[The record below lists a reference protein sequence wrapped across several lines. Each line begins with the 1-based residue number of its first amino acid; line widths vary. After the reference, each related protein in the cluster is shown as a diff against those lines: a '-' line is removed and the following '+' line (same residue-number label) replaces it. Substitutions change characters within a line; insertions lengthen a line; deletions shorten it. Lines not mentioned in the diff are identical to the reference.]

1 MTAPRHSSRAGSAAP
16 STPSRAGRS
25 KPSGGT
31 SPWSASTGRR
41 CSTATCCA
49 SCTTTSR
56 ATNGSWN
63 GSTTEHLDERCR
75 SRASP
80 AGGRPPEARLMR
92 APYVELHCHSNFSF
106 LDGGSHPAELAARAA
121 ELEMPALA
129 ITDRGGVYGA
139 VKFLQACRK
148 LGVKPLIGTALE
160 VDGQET
166 VVIAR
171 NLRGY
176 SNLCRLLSLAH
187 ADQPKGEARATLTRV
202 AEHKGDLFY
211 LSATDDERRLRE
223 LQEALG
229 NESVFSELH
238 HHLRPEDPWV
248 LEGRAS
254 MAKRCGAA
262 VVATNQ
268 VHYHV
273 PERRRLHDVLVAIR
287 HRTTLDGARPHL
299 FPNAEHHLKAGDEMR
314 PLFKGHAE
322 ALAAPWD
329 IAQECAVELDFRKV
343 RFPGYPVPAGET
355 PFSFL
360 YKLCFEGVRERYRP
374 ITPEVAR
381 RLQRE
386 LEVIEKT
393 GLAEFFLINWDLMRF
408 AREHGVPGQGRGS
421 AADSIVAYVLGITR
435 VDPIEHN
442 LLFERFL
449 HEEMTSTPDIDI
461 DFSTKHR
468 EQVIQYVYDKY
479 GWERTGMVCNVV
491 TFQPRMA
498 IRQVGKALGFS
509 AELLDRLAKGVDRW
523 PAPGEML
530 TPPGNPTEGVE
541 DSMTGAMPPPADMRP
556 QSWQQFLELCREVIE
571 FPRHL
576 SIHVGGMLVTGE
588 PLVDIVPVEPATM
601 EGRRVV
607 QFNKDDVEDLGL
619 IKVDLLGL
627 RTLSVVAETL
637 DLIQDTTGTRP
648 DLDRLPLDDPKV
660 FEMCSEAD
668 TIGVFQIESRAQMQT
683 LPRTRPQSFNDLV
696 VEVAIIRPGPI
707 QGNAVHPY
715 IRRKQGREP
724 VIYAHPLLEPVLKD
738 TLGVILYQEQIIEIA
753 MRVAGMT
760 PSQAD
765 GFRRAMTRHL
775 NRVEMSSLEG
785 DFINGCLAN
794 SVPREVAD
802 QLFAAVQGFAVYGF
816 CRSHAAAFARTTY
829 ETAWLKLNYPVEF
842 GCGLLNH
849 QPMGFYHPSVLVED
863 LKRHGVKVL
872 PVDVNRSYARC
883 LPEPLALSPTKPQ
896 LAEGPPSSTR
906 PSLPR
911 RPTEISVSV
920 ASTQAVKAQAAM
932 THAMRIGLNYVRDLG
947 EDGRNAIVAE
957 RRRAGPYSSFD
968 DFLNRLRGGP
978 IGPRAVRNLV
988 MVGAFDALRQ
998 PRRKLLW
1005 GWQERWHGHGLRRGL
1020 GTQAEL
1026 RLNGTAPDLPAV
1038 DEFDANQ
1045 LEYRI
1050 SDLSTGHHLIHF
1062 CRDRLRAMG
1071 ALESNQLPSIPDRHR
1086 VRVAGLVI
1094 TRQAPSTAKKIR
1106 FFTLEDEFGQ
1116 VNVTIKPDVYDRYR
1130 HIANRQPILII
1141 DGVMQRQDGVWS
1153 VLASHIE
1160 ALRGVPRPQQR
1171 SHDYR

>member
-1 MTAPRHSSRAGSAAP
+1 MAIPNLGCQATSCSRA
-16 STPSRAGRS
+16 RV
-25 KPSGGT
+25 
-31 SPWSASTGRR
+31 
-41 CSTATCCA
+41 
-49 SCTTTSR
+49 
-56 ATNGSWN
+56 N
-63 GSTTEHLDERCR
+63 
-75 SRASP
+75 
-80 AGGRPPEARLMR
+80 
-92 APYVELHCHSNFSF
+92 PYIELHCHSNFSF
-106 LDGGSHPAELAARAA
+106 LDGGSHPFELAARAA

-148 LGVKPLIGTALE
+148 LGVKPIIGTALE
-160 VDGQET
+160 VDGQE
-166 VVIAR
+166 VVMIAR

-176 SNLCRLLSLAH
+176 SNLCRLLSFAH
-187 ADQPKGEARATLTRV
+187 ADQPKGEARATIAKV
-202 AEHKGDLFY
+202 AEQRGDLFY
-211 LSATDDERRLRE
+211 LSATDDEKQLQA

-229 NESVFSELH
+229 KENVFSELH
-238 HHLRPEDPWV
+238 HHMSPEDQWV
-248 LEGRAS
+248 LEGRAA

-262 VVATNQ
+262 VVATNE

-287 HRTTLDGARPHL
+287 HRATLETAREHL
-299 FPNAEHHLKAGDEMR
+299 FPNSEHHLKGGADMR

-322 ALAAPWD
+322 ALATPWE
-329 IAQECAVELDFRKV
+329 IAQECDVDLDFRKV

-374 ITPEVAR
+374 ITVEVTR

-461 DFSTKHR
+461 DFSTEHR
-468 EQVIQYVYDKY
+468 EQVIQYIYDKY

-523 PAPGEML
+523 F
-530 TPPGNPTEGVE
+530 TEDVA
-541 DSMTGAMPPPADMRP
+541 DSMLDAVPPPEMRP

-576 SIHVGGMLVTGE
+576 SIHNGGMLVTGE
-588 PLVDIVPVEPATM
+588 PLVEIVPVEPATM

-619 IKVDLLGL
+619 IKMDMLGL
-627 RTLSVVAETL
+627 RTLSVVAECL
-637 DLIQDTTGTRP
+637 ELIKDATGVRP
-648 DLDRLPLDDPKV
+648 DLDQLPLSDPKV
-660 FEMCSEAD
+660 FEMCGEAD

-683 LPRTRPQSFNDLV
+683 LPRTRPQTFNDLV

-715 IRRKQGREP
+715 IRRKQGREQ
-724 VIYAHPLLEPVLKD
+724 VTYAHPLLEPILKD

-753 MRVAGMT
+753 MHVAGMR

-785 DFINGCLAN
+785 DFIGGCLAN
-794 SVPREVAD
+794 GVPREVAD

-816 CRSHAAAFARTTY
+816 CRSHAAAFARTSY
-829 ETAWLKLNYPVEF
+829 ETAWLKLYHAVEF
-842 GCGLLNH
+842 GCGLLNN

-863 LKRHGVKVL
+863 LKRHGVTVL
-872 PVDVNRSYARC
+872 PVDVNRSDVRC
-883 LPEPLALSPTKPQ
+883 LPEPLSPASQKAH
-896 LAEGPPSSTR
+896 LAEGPPSSTG
-906 PSLPR
+906 PALPR
-911 RPTEISVSV
+911 RPTDSSVPST
-920 ASTQAVKAQAAM
+920 STQAVKTM
-932 THAMRIGLNYVRDLG
+932 THAMRVGFNYVRDLG
-947 EDGRNAIVAE
+947 EEGRKAIVDE
-957 RRRAGPYSSFD
+957 RAHRSYTSFD
-968 DFLNRLRGGP
+968 DFLHRLRGAP
-978 IGPRAVRNLV
+978 VGPRAVRNLV
-988 MVGAFDALRQ
+988 MVGAFDALGQ
-998 PRRKLLW
+998 PRRELLW
-1005 GWQERWHGHGLRRGL
+1005 GWQERWHGQGLRKGIE
-1020 GTQAEL
+1020 QQSEL
-1026 RLNGTAPDLPAV
+1026 RLNGTAPALPDIDA
-1038 DEFDANQ
+1038 FDANQ

-1062 CRDRLRAMG
+1062 CRERLQQMG
-1071 ALESNQLPSIPDRHR
+1071 ALESNKLAAIPNNRK

-1116 VNVTIKPDVYDRYR
+1116 VNVTIKPDVYERYR
-1130 HIANRQPILII
+1130 QVANRQPILVI
-1141 DGVMQRQDGVWS
+1141 DGVMQRNDGVYS

-1160 ALRGVPRPQQR
+1160 ALQGVPRPPQK

>member
-1 MTAPRHSSRAGSAAP
+1 V
-16 STPSRAGRS
+16 
-25 KPSGGT
+25 
-31 SPWSASTGRR
+31 
-41 CSTATCCA
+41 
-49 SCTTTSR
+49 
-56 ATNGSWN
+56 N
-63 GSTTEHLDERCR
+63 
-75 SRASP
+75 
-80 AGGRPPEARLMR
+80 
-92 APYVELHCHSNFSF
+92 PYIELHCHSNFSF
-106 LDGGSHPAELAARAA
+106 LDGGSHPFELAARAS

-139 VKFLQACRK
+139 VKFLQGCRK

-160 VDGQET
+160 VEGEE
-166 VVIAR
+166 VVMIAR

-176 SNLCRLLSLAH
+176 SNLCRLLSFAH
-187 ADQPKGEARATLTRV
+187 ADQPKGEARTTIAKV
-202 AEHKGDLFY
+202 AEHRGDLFY
-211 LSATDDERRLRE
+211 LSATDDSKRLRE
-223 LQEALG
+223 LQDALG
-229 NESVFSELH
+229 RENVFSELH
-238 HHLRPEDPWV
+238 HHLGPEDSWV
-248 LEGRAS
+248 LEGRAT
-254 MAKRCGAA
+254 MARQCGAP
-262 VVATNQ
+262 VVATNE

-287 HRTTLDGARPHL
+287 HRATLESARPHL
-299 FPNAEHHLKAGDEMR
+299 FPNSEHHLKGGEAMR

-322 ALAAPWD
+322 ALATPWE
-329 IAQECAVELDFRKV
+329 IAQECDVDLNFRGV

-461 DFSTKHR
+461 DFSTEHR
-468 EQVIQYVYDKY
+468 EQVIQYIYDKY
-479 GWERTGMVCNVV
+479 GWEKTGMVCNVV

-509 AELLDRLAKGVDRW
+509 PELLDRLAKGVDRW
-523 PAPGEML
+523 F
-530 TPPGNPTEGVE
+530 TEDVA
-541 DSMTGAMPPPADMRP
+541 DSMLDAVPPPEMRP
-556 QSWQQFLELCREVIE
+556 QSWQHFLELCREVIE

-576 SIHVGGMLVTGE
+576 SIHNGGMLVTGE
-588 PLVDIVPVEPATM
+588 PLVEIVPVEPATM

-619 IKVDLLGL
+619 IKMDMLGL
-627 RTLSVVAETL
+627 RTLSVVAEAL
-637 DLIQDTTGTRP
+637 ELIKVKTGTRP
-648 DLDRLPLDDPKV
+648 DLDQLPLNDPAV
-660 FEMCSEAD
+660 FEMCSAAD

-683 LPRTRPQSFNDLV
+683 LPRTRPQTFNDLV

-715 IRRKQGREP
+715 IRRKQGRET
-724 VIYAHPLLEPVLKD
+724 VTYAHPLLEPILKD

-753 MRVAGMT
+753 MYVAGMT
-760 PSQAD
+760 PSGAD

-794 SVPREVAD
+794 GVPREVAD

-816 CRSHAAAFARTTY
+816 CRSHAAAFARTSY
-829 ETAWLKLNYPVEF
+829 ETSWLKLNHPVEF
-842 GCGLLNH
+842 GCGLLNN

-863 LKRHGVKVL
+863 LKRHGVTVL
-872 PVDVNRSYARC
+872 PVDVNRSDVRC
-883 LPEPLALSPTKPQ
+883 LPELLAPIRPSSPPVPARAGLVPARYTREPAHQANEPKTNLS
-896 LAEGPPSSTR
+896 AGPPSSRAGST
-906 PSLPR
+906 PN
-911 RPTEISVSV
+911 RPTDSSVSTM
-920 ASTQAVKAQAAM
+920 STQPVKTMA
-932 THAMRIGLNYVRDLG
+932 HAMRVGFNYVRDLG
-947 EDGRNAIVAE
+947 EDGRKAIVGE
-957 RRRAGPYSSFD
+957 REQAGPYTSFD
-968 DFLNRLRGGP
+968 DFLHRLRGAP
-978 IGPRAVRNLV
+978 VGPRAVRNLV
-988 MVGAFDALRQ
+988 MVGAFDALGQ
-998 PRRKLLW
+998 PRRELLW
-1005 GWQERWHGHGLRRGL
+1005 GWQERWHGHGLRRGID
-1020 GTQAEL
+1020 TQAEL
-1026 RLNGTAPDLPAV
+1026 RLNGTAPGLPAI
-1038 DEFDANQ
+1038 DAFDANQ

-1062 CRDRLRAMG
+1062 CRERLQQLG
-1071 ALESNQLPSIPDRHR
+1071 ALESNKLAAVGNSQK

-1116 VNVTIKPDVYDRYR
+1116 VNVTIKPDVYERYR
-1130 HIANRQPILII
+1130 QVANRQPILVI
-1141 DGVMQRQDGVWS
+1141 DGVMQRNDGVYS

-1160 ALRGVPRPQQR
+1160 ALQGVPRPPQK

>member
-1 MTAPRHSSRAGSAAP
+1 MT
-16 STPSRAGRS
+16 
-25 KPSGGT
+25 
-31 SPWSASTGRR
+31 
-41 CSTATCCA
+41 
-49 SCTTTSR
+49 
-56 ATNGSWN
+56 
-63 GSTTEHLDERCR
+63 
-75 SRASP
+75 
-80 AGGRPPEARLMR
+80 
-92 APYVELHCHSNFSF
+92 PYVELHCHSNFSF
-106 LDGGSHPAELAARAA
+106 LDGGSHPAELAMRAS

-148 LGVKPLIGTALE
+148 VGVKPLIGAALE
-160 VDGQET
+160 VDGAELLL
-166 VVIAR
+166 IAR

-176 SNLCRLLSLAH
+176 SNLCRLISLAH
-187 ADQPKGEARATLTRV
+187 VDQPKGEARTGLATV
-202 AEHKGDLFY
+202 AQHRGDLFY
-211 LSATDDERRLRE
+211 LTATDKENSLRGI
-223 LQEALG
+223 QEALG
-229 NESVFSELH
+229 KENVFSELH
-238 HHLRPEDPWV
+238 HHLGPEDAWV
-248 LEGRAS
+248 LEGRAAL
-254 MAKRCGAA
+254 AKRCGAPA
-262 VVATNQ
+262 VATNA

-273 PERRRLHDVLVAIR
+273 RERRRLHDVLVAIR
-287 HRTTLDGARPHL
+287 HRTTLDEARAHL
-299 FPNAEHHLKAGDEMR
+299 FPNSEHCLKSGNQMR
-314 PLFKGHAE
+314 PLFKGHAA
-322 ALAAPWD
+322 ALATPWD
-329 IAQECAVELDFRKV
+329 IAQECNLDLDFRRV
-343 RFPGYPVPAGET
+343 RFPGYPVPEGET

-374 ITPEVAR
+374 ITLAVTQ

-461 DFSTKHR
+461 DFSTEHR

-509 AELLDRLAKGVDRW
+509 AEMVDRLAKGVDRW
-523 PAPGEML
+523 F
-530 TPPGNPTEGVE
+530 TEDVE
-541 DSMTGAMPPPADMRP
+541 DSMTGAVPPPDMRP
-556 QSWQQFLELCREVIE
+556 QSWQQFLELCREVQD

-576 SIHVGGMLVTGE
+576 SIHNGGMLVTGE
-588 PLVDIVPVEPATM
+588 PLVDIAPVEPATM

-619 IKVDLLGL
+619 IKMDMLGL
-627 RTLSVVAETL
+627 RTLSVVAEAL
-637 DLIQDTTGTRP
+637 ELIRDRTGVRP
-648 DLDRLPLDDPKV
+648 DLDQLPLNDPKV

-683 LPRTRPQSFNDLV
+683 LPRTRPKSFNDLV

-724 VIYAHPLLEPVLKD
+724 VTYAHPLLEPILAD
-738 TLGVILYQEQIIEIA
+738 TMGVILYQEQIIEIA

-760 PSQAD
+760 PSGAD

-775 NRVEMSSLEG
+775 NHVEMSSLEG
-785 DFINGCLAN
+785 DFIAGCLAN
-794 SVPREVAD
+794 EVPREVAD
-802 QLFAAVQGFAVYGF
+802 MLFAAVQGFAVYGF
-816 CRSHAAAFARTTY
+816 CRSHAAAFARTAY
-829 ETAWLKLNYPVEF
+829 ETAWLKLNHAVEF
-842 GCGLLNH
+842 GCGLLNN

-863 LKRHGVKVL
+863 LKRHGVTVL
-872 PVDVNRSYARC
+872 PVDVNRSDIRC
-883 LPEPLALSPTKPQ
+883 LPEPLPESAR
-896 LAEGPPSSTR
+896 LAPNAPFTELRNEPLAPNAHFSAAAKNGQTPAG
-906 PSLPR
+906 PSLLSGFLPQPADLR
-911 RPTEISVSV
+911 SGYGNFENPT
-920 ASTQAVKAQAAM
+920 TLPVKN
-932 THAMRIGLNYVRDLG
+932 THGMRIGFNYVRDLG
-947 EDGRNAIVAE
+947 EEGRKAIVTE
-957 RRRAGPYSSFD
+957 RVHGPYISFD
-968 DFLNRLRGGP
+968 NFIDRLRGGP

-988 MVGAFDALRQ
+988 MVGAFDGLGQ
-998 PRRKLLW
+998 PRRELLW
-1005 GWQERWHGHGLRRGL
+1005 GWQERWHGHGLRKGIQL
-1020 GTQAEL
+1020 QSEL
-1026 RLNGTAPDLPAV
+1026 KLKATAPSLPDL
-1038 DEFDANQ
+1038 DDFDINQ

-1062 CRDRLRAMG
+1062 CRDRLKELG
-1071 ALESNQLPSIPDRHR
+1071 ALESNKLPSIPSGRR

-1130 HIANRQPILII
+1130 QVANRQPILVI

-1153 VLASHIE
+1153 VLAAQIQ
-1160 ALRGVPRPQQR
+1160 ALQGVPRPKQR

>member
-1 MTAPRHSSRAGSAAP
+1 M
-16 STPSRAGRS
+16 
-25 KPSGGT
+25 
-31 SPWSASTGRR
+31 
-41 CSTATCCA
+41 
-49 SCTTTSR
+49 
-56 ATNGSWN
+56 N
-63 GSTTEHLDERCR
+63 
-75 SRASP
+75 
-80 AGGRPPEARLMR
+80 
-92 APYVELHCHSNFSF
+92 PYVELHCHSNFSF
-106 LDGGSHPAELAARAA
+106 LDGGSHPAELAMRAA

-148 LGVKPLIGTALE
+148 VGVKPLIGAALE
-160 VDGQET
+160 VDGSEL
-166 VVIAR
+166 VLIAR

-176 SNLCRLLSLAH
+176 SNLCRLISLAH
-187 ADQPKGEARATLTRV
+187 VDQPKGEARAPLATV
-202 AEHKGDLFY
+202 AEHRGDLFY
-211 LSATDDERRLRE
+211 LTATDEENRLRG

-229 NESVFSELH
+229 NTSVFSELH
-238 HHLRPEDPWV
+238 HHLGPEDSWV
-248 LEGRAS
+248 LEGRAA
-254 MAKRCGAA
+254 MAKRCGAPA
-262 VVATNQ
+262 VATNE

-273 PERRRLHDVLVAIR
+273 RERRRLHDVLVAIR
-287 HRTTLDGARPHL
+287 HRATLEEARSHL
-299 FPNAEHHLKAGDEMR
+299 FPNTEHCLKAGDEMR

-322 ALAAPWD
+322 ALATPWE
-329 IAQECAVELDFRKV
+329 IAKECDLDLDFRKV
-343 RFPGYPVPAGET
+343 RFPGYPVPEGET

-374 ITPEVAR
+374 ITLAVTQ

-461 DFSTKHR
+461 DFSTEHR
-468 EQVIQYVYDKY
+468 EQVIQYIYDKY

-509 AELLDRLAKGVDRW
+509 AELVDRLAKGVDRW
-523 PAPGEML
+523 FTDDVA
-530 TPPGNPTEGVE
+530 
-541 DSMTGAMPPPADMRP
+541 DSMTGAVPPPDTRP
-556 QSWQQFLELCREVIE
+556 QSWQQFLELCREVQD

-576 SIHVGGMLVTGE
+576 SIHNGGMLVTGE
-588 PLVDIVPVEPATM
+588 PLVDIAPVEPATM

-619 IKVDLLGL
+619 IKMDMLGL
-627 RTLSVVAETL
+627 RTLSVVAESL
-637 DLIQDTTGTRP
+637 ELIRDLTGVRP
-648 DLDRLPLDDPKV
+648 DLDQLQLNDPKV

-724 VIYAHPLLEPVLKD
+724 VTYAHPLLEPILKD

-760 PSQAD
+760 PSGAD
-765 GFRRAMTRHL
+765 MFRRAMTRHL
-775 NRVEMSSLEG
+775 NHVEMSSLEG
-785 DFINGCLAN
+785 DFVAGCLAN
-794 SVPREVAD
+794 DVPREVAD
-802 QLFAAVQGFAVYGF
+802 MLFAAVQGFAVYGF
-816 CRSHAAAFARTTY
+816 CRSHAAAFARTAY
-829 ETAWLKLNYPVEF
+829 ETAWLKLNHAVEF
-842 GCGLLNH
+842 GCGLLNN

-863 LKRHGVKVL
+863 LKRHGVVVL
-872 PVDVNRSYARC
+872 PVDVNRSDVRC
-883 LPEPLALSPTKPQ
+883 LPEALGAAAENRDSPS
-896 LAEGPPSSTR
+896 G
-906 PSLPR
+906 PSLLSGSLPQPADLRPR
-911 RPTEISVSV
+911 YVNSENLTTLP
-920 ASTQAVKAQAAM
+920 VK
-932 THAMRIGLNYVRDLG
+932 THAMRIGFNYVRDLG

-957 RRRAGPYSSFD
+957 RISGGAYTSFD
-968 DFLNRLRGGP
+968 NFLDRLRGGP
-978 IGPRAVRNLV
+978 IGPLAVRNLV
-988 MVGAFDALRQ
+988 MVGAFDALGR
-998 PRRKLLW
+998 PRRELLW
-1005 GWQERWHGHGLRRGL
+1005 GWQERWHGRGLRRGI
-1020 GTQAEL
+1020 QSQSEL
-1026 RLNGTAPDLPAV
+1026 KLKAVAPSLPEL
-1038 DEFDANQ
+1038 DDFDINQ

-1062 CRDRLRAMG
+1062 CRDRLKELG
-1071 ALESNQLPSIPDRHR
+1071 ALQSNQLPAISSGRR

-1130 HIANRQPILII
+1130 QVANRQPILVI

-1153 VLASHIE
+1153 VLAAHIQ
-1160 ALRGVPRPQQR
+1160 ALEGVSRSKPR

>member
-1 MTAPRHSSRAGSAAP
+1 V
-16 STPSRAGRS
+16 
-25 KPSGGT
+25 
-31 SPWSASTGRR
+31 
-41 CSTATCCA
+41 
-49 SCTTTSR
+49 
-56 ATNGSWN
+56 N
-63 GSTTEHLDERCR
+63 
-75 SRASP
+75 
-80 AGGRPPEARLMR
+80 
-92 APYVELHCHSNFSF
+92 PYIELHCHSNFSF
-106 LDGGSHPAELAARAA
+106 LDGGSHPAELAFQAS
-121 ELEMPALA
+121 ELGMPALA

-139 VKFLQACRK
+139 VRFLQACRK
-148 LGVKPLIGTALE
+148 VGVKPLIGTTLE
-160 VDGQET
+160 VDGQD
-166 VVIAR
+166 VVMIAR

-187 ADQPKGEARATLTRV
+187 TDQPKGEARTTIDTV
-202 AEHKGDLFY
+202 AEHRGDLFY
-211 LSATDDERRLRE
+211 LSATDDEPRLRR

-229 NESVFSELH
+229 TDNVFSELH
-238 HHLRPEDPWV
+238 HHLRSEDPWI
-248 LEGRAS
+248 LEGRAA
-254 MAKRCGAA
+254 MAKRCGAPL
-262 VVATNQ
+262 VATNQ

-273 PERRRLHDVLVAIR
+273 RERRRLHDVMVAIR
-287 HRTTLDGARPHL
+287 HRATLDEARPHL
-299 FPNAEHHLKAGDEMR
+299 FPNAEHCLKSGKEMR
-314 PLFKGHAE
+314 PLFKSHAE

-329 IAQECAVELDFRKV
+329 IAQQCNLELDFRKV
-343 RFPGYPVPAGET
+343 RFPGYPVPSGET

-374 ITPEVAR
+374 ITPDVAR

-408 AREHGVPGQGRGS
+408 ARENGVPGQGRGS

-461 DFSTKHR
+461 DFSTEHR

-509 AELLDRLAKGVDRW
+509 NELLDRLAKGVDRW
-523 PAPGEML
+523 F
-530 TPPGNPTEGVE
+530 TEDVA
-541 DSMTGAMPPPADMRP
+541 DSMMDAVPPLEMRP
-556 QSWQQFLELCREVIE
+556 KSWQQFLELCREVIN

-576 SIHVGGMLVTGE
+576 SIHNGGMLVTGE

-619 IKVDLLGL
+619 IKMDMLGL
-627 RTLSVVAETL
+627 RTLSVIAEAL
-637 DLIQDTTGTRP
+637 DLIKDTAGTRP
-648 DLDRLPLDDPKV
+648 DLDQLPLNDPEV
-660 FEMCSEAD
+660 FEMCSAAD

-683 LPRTRPQSFNDLV
+683 LPRTRPNNFNDLV

-715 IRRKQGREP
+715 INRKQGREQVTYP
-724 VIYAHPLLEPVLKD
+724 HPLLEPILKD

-753 MRVAGMT
+753 MTVAGMT
-760 PSQAD
+760 PSGAD

-775 NRVEMSSLEG
+775 NHVEMSSLEG
-785 DFINGCLAN
+785 GFIEGCLAN
-794 SVPREVAD
+794 GVPREVAD

-816 CRSHAAAFARTTY
+816 CRSHAAAFARTAY
-829 ETAWLKLNYPVEF
+829 ETAWLKLNHAVEF
-842 GCGLLNH
+842 GCGLLNN

-872 PVDVNRSYARC
+872 PVDVNHSEVRC
-883 LPEPLALSPTKPQ
+883 LPEPLPTSEAY
-896 LAEGPPSSTR
+896 LAAGPPSSTR
-906 PSLPR
+906 PVLPR
-911 RPTEISVSV
+911 RPTELSVSGV
-920 ASTQAVKAQAAM
+920 SIQAVK
-932 THAMRIGLNYVRDLG
+932 TEHAMRIGFNYVRDLG
-947 EDGRNAIVAE
+947 EEGRKAIVAE
-957 RRRAGPYSSFD
+957 RGRGAYRSFD
-968 DFLNRLRGGP
+968 DFLDRLRGGP

-988 MVGAFDALRQ
+988 MVGAFDGLGQ
-998 PRRKLLW
+998 PRRELLW
-1005 GWQERWHGHGLRRGL
+1005 GWQERWHGHGLRRGIHP
-1020 GTQAEL
+1020 QSEL
-1026 RLNGTAPDLPAV
+1026 RLNSTAPELPEL
-1038 DEFDANQ
+1038 DDFDVNQ

-1062 CRDRLRAMG
+1062 CRDRLTDLG
-1071 ALESNQLPSIPDRHR
+1071 ALESNLLPSIPNGRK

-1116 VNVTIKPDVYDRYR
+1116 VNVTIKPEVYDRYR
-1130 HIANRQPILII
+1130 QVANRQPILVI

-1153 VLASHIE
+1153 VLASHIQ
-1160 ALRGVPRPQQR
+1160 ALEGVPRPSQR

>member
-1 MTAPRHSSRAGSAAP
+1 M
-16 STPSRAGRS
+16 
-25 KPSGGT
+25 
-31 SPWSASTGRR
+31 
-41 CSTATCCA
+41 
-49 SCTTTSR
+49 
-56 ATNGSWN
+56 N
-63 GSTTEHLDERCR
+63 
-75 SRASP
+75 
-80 AGGRPPEARLMR
+80 
-92 APYVELHCHSNFSF
+92 PYVELHCHSNFSF
-106 LDGGSHPAELAARAA
+106 LDGGSHPAELAFRAKD
-121 ELEMPALA
+121 LDMPALA

-139 VKFLQACRK
+139 VRFLQACRK
-148 LGVKPLIGTALE
+148 VGVKALIGTTLE
-160 VDGQET
+160 VDGED
-166 VVIAR
+166 VVMIAR

-187 ADQPKGEARATLTRV
+187 ADQPKGEARATLATV
-202 AEHKGDLFY
+202 AEHRGDLFY
-211 LSATDDERRLRE
+211 LSATDDEARLRRF
-223 LQEALG
+223 QEALG
-229 NESVFSELH
+229 REDVFSELH
-238 HHLRPEDPWV
+238 HHLRSEDPWV
-248 LEGRAS
+248 LEGRAA
-254 MAKRCGAA
+254 MAKRCGAP

-273 PERRRLHDVLVAIR
+273 SERRRLHDVMVAIR
-287 HRTTLDGARPHL
+287 HRATLDEARQHL
-299 FPNAEHHLKAGDEMR
+299 FPNAEHYLKSGEQMR
-314 PLFKGHAE
+314 RLFKGHEE
-322 ALAAPWD
+322 ALEAPWD
-329 IAQECAVELDFRKV
+329 IAQRCDLELDFRKV

-360 YKLCFEGVRERYRP
+360 YKLCFEGLRDRYRP
-374 ITPEVAR
+374 ITPESAR
-381 RLQRE
+381 RLQHE
-386 LEVIEKT
+386 LEVIQKT

-449 HEEMTSTPDIDI
+449 HEEMTSMPDIDI
-461 DFSTKHR
+461 DFSTEHR
-468 EQVIQYVYDKY
+468 EQVIQYIYDKY

-509 AELLDRLAKGVDRW
+509 NELLDRLAKGVDRW
-523 PAPGEML
+523 F
-530 TPPGNPTEGVE
+530 TEDVE
-541 DSMTGAMPPPADMRP
+541 SSMTGAVPPPEMRP
-556 QSWQQFLELCREVIE
+556 KSWHQFLELCREVID

-576 SIHVGGMLVTGE
+576 SIHNGGMLVTGE

-619 IKVDLLGL
+619 IKMDMLGL
-627 RTLSVVAETL
+627 RTLSVIAEAL
-637 DLIQDTTGTRP
+637 ELIKDTSGTRP
-648 DLDRLPLDDPKV
+648 DLDQLGLDDPKV
-660 FEMCSEAD
+660 FEMCSAAD

-683 LPRTRPQSFNDLV
+683 LPRTRPNSFNDLV

-724 VIYAHPLLEPVLKD
+724 VTYAHPLLERVLKD

-753 MRVAGMT
+753 MRVAGM
-760 PSQAD
+760 SSSGAD

-775 NRVEMSSLEG
+775 NHVEMSSLE
-785 DFINGCLAN
+785 DAFIEGCLAN
-794 SVPREVAD
+794 GVSREVAD

-816 CRSHAAAFARTTY
+816 CRSHAAAFARTSY
-829 ETAWLKLNYPVEF
+829 ETAWLKLNHAVEF
-842 GCGLLNH
+842 GCGLLNN

-872 PVDVNRSYARC
+872 PVDVNRSDIRC
-883 LPEPLALSPTKPQ
+883 LPEPIADPTLLTPLPLSGPTLLPAGSHPQ
-896 LAEGPPSSTR
+896 PAHQGGTYGDLEATGTPP
-906 PSLPR
+906 
-911 RPTEISVSV
+911 
-920 ASTQAVKAQAAM
+920 VKAE
-932 THAMRIGLNYVRDLG
+932 HAMRIGFNYVRDLG
-947 EDGRNAIVAE
+947 EEGRKAIVAE
-957 RRRAGPYSSFD
+957 REHRPYTSFD
-968 DFLNRLRGGP
+968 DFLDRLRGGS

-988 MVGAFDALRQ
+988 MVGAFDALGQ
-998 PRRKLLW
+998 PRRELLW
-1005 GWQERWHGHGLRRGL
+1005 GWQERWHGHGLRRGIHS
-1020 GTQAEL
+1020 QSEL
-1026 RLNGTAPDLPAV
+1026 RLNGTAPALPDL
-1038 DEFDANQ
+1038 DDFDINQ

-1062 CRDRLRAMG
+1062 CRDRLTALG
-1071 ALESNQLPSIPDRHR
+1071 ALESNRLPAIPNGRK

-1116 VNVTIKPDVYDRYR
+1116 VNVTIKPDIYDRYR
-1130 HIANRQPILII
+1130 QVANRQPILVI

-1153 VLASHIE
+1153 VLASHIQ
-1160 ALRGVPRPQQR
+1160 ALEGVPRPTQR

>member
-1 MTAPRHSSRAGSAAP
+1 MRRAV
-16 STPSRAGRS
+16 
-25 KPSGGT
+25 
-31 SPWSASTGRR
+31 
-41 CSTATCCA
+41 
-49 SCTTTSR
+49 
-56 ATNGSWN
+56 N
-63 GSTTEHLDERCR
+63 
-75 SRASP
+75 
-80 AGGRPPEARLMR
+80 
-92 APYVELHCHSNFSF
+92 PYVELHCHSNFSF
-106 LDGGSHPAELAARAA
+106 LDSGSHPFELAARTAQ
-121 ELEMPALA
+121 LEMPALA

-148 LGVKPLIGTALE
+148 LGVKPIIGTSLE
-160 VDGQET
+160 VDGEE
-166 VVIAR
+166 VVMIAR
-171 NLRGY
+171 NLSGY
-176 SNLCRLLSLAH
+176 SNLCRLLSFAH
-187 ADQPKGEARATLTRV
+187 ADQPKGEARATIAQV
-202 AEHKGDLFY
+202 AEHRGDLFY
-211 LSATDDERRLRE
+211 LSGTDDEPRLRA

-229 NESVFSELH
+229 KENVFSELH
-238 HHLRPEDPWV
+238 HHLCPEDQWV
-248 LEGRAS
+248 LEGRAA
-254 MAKRCGAA
+254 MAKRCGAT
-262 VVATNQ
+262 VVATNE

-287 HRTTLDGARPHL
+287 HRATLESARGHL
-299 FPNAEHHLKAGDEMR
+299 FPNSEHHLKGGADMR

-322 ALAAPWD
+322 ALATPWD
-329 IAQECAVELDFRKV
+329 IAQQCDVDLDFRKV

-374 ITPEVAR
+374 ITVEVTR

-461 DFSTKHR
+461 DFSTEHR
-468 EQVIQYVYDKY
+468 EQVIQYIYDKY

-523 PAPGEML
+523 F
-530 TPPGNPTEGVE
+530 TEDVA
-541 DSMTGAMPPPADMRP
+541 DSMLDAVPPPEMRP

-576 SIHVGGMLVTGE
+576 SIHNGGMLVTGE
-588 PLVDIVPVEPATM
+588 PLVEIVPVEPATM

-619 IKVDLLGL
+619 IKMDMLGL
-627 RTLSVVAETL
+627 RTLSVVAECL
-637 DLIQDTTGTRP
+637 ELIKDATGVRP
-648 DLDRLPLDDPKV
+648 DLDQLPLSDPKV
-660 FEMCSEAD
+660 FEMCGEAD

-683 LPRTRPQSFNDLV
+683 LPRTRPQTFNDLV

-724 VIYAHPLLEPVLKD
+724 VTYAHPLLEPILKD

-753 MRVAGMT
+753 MHVAGMT
-760 PSQAD
+760 PSGAD

-775 NRVEMSSLEG
+775 NHVEMSSLEG
-785 DFINGCLAN
+785 DFISGCLAN
-794 SVPREVAD
+794 DVPREVAD

-816 CRSHAAAFARTTY
+816 CRSHAAAFARTSY
-829 ETAWLKLNYPVEF
+829 ETAWLKLNHPVEF
-842 GCGLLNH
+842 GCGLLNN

-863 LKRHGVKVL
+863 LKRHGVTVL
-872 PVDVNRSYARC
+872 PVDVNRSDVRC
-883 LPEPLALSPTKPQ
+883 LPEPLTAVSDSDSADSARLAPTVLYRAPDSALLGPTVRF
-896 LAEGPPSSTR
+896 PPR
-906 PSLPR
+906 L
-911 RPTEISVSV
+911 
-920 ASTQAVKAQAAM
+920 AM
-932 THAMRIGLNYVRDLG
+932 THAMRVGFNYVRDLG
-947 EDGRNAIVAE
+947 EEGRTAIVDE
-957 RRRAGPYSSFD
+957 RAHRPYTSFD
-968 DFLNRLRGGP
+968 DFLHRLRGAP
-978 IGPRAVRNLV
+978 VGPRAVRNLV
-988 MVGAFDALRQ
+988 MVGAFDALGQ
-998 PRRKLLW
+998 PRRELLW
-1005 GWQERWHGHGLRRGL
+1005 GWQERWHGQGLRKGIE
-1020 GTQAEL
+1020 QQSEL
-1026 RLNGTAPDLPAV
+1026 RLNGTAPALPDIDA
-1038 DEFDANQ
+1038 FDANQ

-1062 CRDRLRAMG
+1062 CRERLQKLG
-1071 ALESNQLPSIPDRHR
+1071 ALESNKLASVPNHR
-1086 VRVAGLVI
+1086 QVRVAGLVI

-1116 VNVTIKPDVYDRYR
+1116 VNVTIKPDVYERYR
-1130 HIANRQPILII
+1130 QVANRQPILVI
-1141 DGVMQRQDGVWS
+1141 DGVMQRNDGVYS

-1160 ALRGVPRPQQR
+1160 ALQGVPRPPQK

>member
-1 MTAPRHSSRAGSAAP
+1 V
-16 STPSRAGRS
+16 
-25 KPSGGT
+25 
-31 SPWSASTGRR
+31 
-41 CSTATCCA
+41 
-49 SCTTTSR
+49 
-56 ATNGSWN
+56 N
-63 GSTTEHLDERCR
+63 
-75 SRASP
+75 
-80 AGGRPPEARLMR
+80 
-92 APYVELHCHSNFSF
+92 PYVELHCHSNFSF
-106 LDGGSHPAELAARAA
+106 LDGGSHPAELAAQAA

-148 LGVKPLIGTALE
+148 LGVKPIIGTALE
-160 VDGQET
+160 VEGEE
-166 VVIAR
+166 VVMIAR

-176 SNLCRLLSLAH
+176 SNLCRLLSIAH
-187 ADQPKGEARATLTRV
+187 ADQPKGEAHASIAKV
-202 AEHKGDLFY
+202 AEHRGDLLY
-211 LSATDDERRLRE
+211 LSATDDERRLRD

-229 NESVFSELH
+229 RENVFSELH
-238 HHLRPEDPWV
+238 HHLGPADQWV
-248 LEGRAS
+248 LEGRAE
-254 MAKRCGAA
+254 MARRCGAS
-262 VVATNQ
+262 VVATNE

-287 HRTTLDGARPHL
+287 HRATLESARPHL
-299 FPNAEHHLKAGDEMR
+299 FPNSEHHLKGGAAMR

-322 ALAAPWD
+322 ALATPWD
-329 IAQECAVELDFRKV
+329 IAQECDVDLDFRKV
-343 RFPGYPVPAGET
+343 RFPGYPVPGGET

-360 YKLCFEGVRERYRP
+360 YKLCFEGVRDRYRP

-386 LEVIEKT
+386 LDVIQKT

-461 DFSTKHR
+461 DFSTEHR
-468 EQVIQYVYDKY
+468 EQVIQYIYDKY

-509 AELLDRLAKGVDRW
+509 AELLDRLAKSVDRW
-523 PAPGEML
+523 F
-530 TPPGNPTEGVE
+530 TEDVA
-541 DSMTGAMPPPADMRP
+541 DSMLDAVPPPEMRP

-576 SIHVGGMLVTGE
+576 SIHNGGMLVTGE
-588 PLVDIVPVEPATM
+588 PLVEIVPVEPATM

-619 IKVDLLGL
+619 IKMDMLGL
-627 RTLSVVAETL
+627 RTLSVVAEAL
-637 DLIQDTTGTRP
+637 ELIKDATGVRP
-648 DLDRLPLDDPKV
+648 DLDQLPLSDPAV
-660 FEMCSEAD
+660 FEMCSAAD

-683 LPRTRPQSFNDLV
+683 LPRTRPQTFNDLV

-724 VIYAHPLLEPVLKD
+724 VTYAHPLLEPILKD
-738 TLGVILYQEQIIEIA
+738 TLGVILYQEQILEIA
-753 MRVAGMT
+753 MYVAGMT
-760 PSQAD
+760 PSGAD

-785 DFINGCLAN
+785 DFISGCLAN
-794 SVPREVAD
+794 GVPREVAD
-802 QLFAAVQGFAVYGF
+802 QLFSAVQGFAVYGF
-816 CRSHAAAFARTTY
+816 CRSHAAAFARTSY
-829 ETAWLKLNYPVEF
+829 ETSWLKLNYAVEF
-842 GCGLLNH
+842 GCGLLNN

-863 LKRHGVKVL
+863 LKRHGVTVL
-872 PVDVNRSYARC
+872 PVDVNRSDVRC
-883 LPEPLALSPTKPQ
+883 LPELLPPIRPSSPPVPARAGLVQGRYTREPAHQANEPKANLS
-896 LAEGPPSSTR
+896 AGPPSSTG

-911 RPTEISVSV
+911 RPTVSSVSS
-920 ASTQAVKAQAAM
+920 ASTQPVKAM
-932 THAMRIGLNYVRDLG
+932 THAMRVGFNYVRDLG
-947 EDGRNAIVAE
+947 EGGRNAIVGE
-957 RRRAGPYSSFD
+957 RERAGPYTSFD
-968 DFLNRLRGGP
+968 DFLHRLHGAP
-978 IGPRAVRNLV
+978 VGPRAVRNLV
-988 MVGAFDALRQ
+988 MVGAFDALGQ
-998 PRRKLLW
+998 PRRELLW
-1005 GWQERWHGHGLRRGL
+1005 GWQERWHGRGLRRGIDH
-1020 GTQAEL
+1020 QAEL
-1026 RLNGTAPDLPAV
+1026 RLNGTAPGLPAI
-1038 DEFDANQ
+1038 DAFDANQ

-1062 CRDRLRAMG
+1062 CRDRLRQLG
-1071 ALESNQLPSIPDRHR
+1071 ALESNQLSSIANNRK

-1116 VNVTIKPDVYDRYR
+1116 VNVTIKPDVYERYR
-1130 HIANRQPILII
+1130 QVANRQPILVI
-1141 DGVMQRQDGVWS
+1141 DGVMQRNDGVYS

-1160 ALRGVPRPQQR
+1160 ALQGVPRPPQK

>member
-1 MTAPRHSSRAGSAAP
+1 M
-16 STPSRAGRS
+16 
-25 KPSGGT
+25 
-31 SPWSASTGRR
+31 
-41 CSTATCCA
+41 
-49 SCTTTSR
+49 
-56 ATNGSWN
+56 
-63 GSTTEHLDERCR
+63 
-75 SRASP
+75 
-80 AGGRPPEARLMR
+80 
-92 APYVELHCHSNFSF
+92 
-106 LDGGSHPAELAARAA
+106 RAA

-148 LGVKPLIGTALE
+148 VGVKPLIGAALE
-160 VDGQET
+160 VDGAELLL
-166 VVIAR
+166 IAR

-176 SNLCRLLSLAH
+176 SNLCRLISIAH
-187 ADQPKGEARATLTRV
+187 LDQPKGEARAPLATV
-202 AEHKGDLFY
+202 AQHQGDLFY
-211 LSATDDERRLRE
+211 LSATDDEKCLRG

-229 NESVFSELH
+229 KESVFSELH
-238 HHLRPEDPWV
+238 HHLRPEDSWL
-248 LEGRAS
+248 LEGRAAI
-254 MAKRCGAA
+254 AKRCGAPA
-262 VVATNQ
+262 VATNE

-273 PERRRLHDVLVAIR
+273 RERRRLHDVLVAIR
-287 HRTTLDGARPHL
+287 HRATLEQARAHL
-299 FPNAEHHLKAGDEMR
+299 FPNTEHCLKGGDEMR

-322 ALAAPWD
+322 ALAMPWE
-329 IAQECAVELDFRKV
+329 IAKECDLDLDFRKV
-343 RFPGYPVPAGET
+343 RFPGYPVPEGET

-374 ITPEVAR
+374 ITLAVTQ

-408 AREHGVPGQGRGS
+408 AREQGVPGQGRGS

-461 DFSTKHR
+461 DFSTEHR
-468 EQVIQYVYDKY
+468 EQVIQYIYDKY

-498 IRQVGKALGFS
+498 IRQIGKALGFS
-509 AELLDRLAKGVDRW
+509 AELLGRLANGVDRW
-523 PAPGEML
+523 FSED
-530 TPPGNPTEGVE
+530 VE
-541 DSMTGAMPPPADMRP
+541 DSMTGVVPPPDMRP
-556 QSWQQFLELCREVIE
+556 QSWQHFLELCREVQD

-576 SIHVGGMLVTGE
+576 SIHNGGMLVTGQ

-619 IKVDLLGL
+619 IKMDMLGL
-627 RTLSVVAETL
+627 RTLSVVAEAL
-637 DLIQDTTGTRP
+637 DLIRDKTGVRP
-648 DLDRLPLDDPKV
+648 DLDQLPLNDPKV

-683 LPRTRPQSFNDLV
+683 LPRTRPKSFNDLV

-715 IRRKQGREP
+715 IRRKQGREQ
-724 VIYAHPLLEPVLKD
+724 VTYAHPLLEPILED

-760 PSQAD
+760 PSGAD

-775 NRVEMSSLEG
+775 NHVEMSSLEG
-785 DFINGCLAN
+785 DFIEGCLAN
-794 SVPREVAD
+794 EVPREVAD
-802 QLFAAVQGFAVYGF
+802 MLFAAVQGFAVYGF
-816 CRSHAAAFARTTY
+816 CRSHAAAFARTAY
-829 ETAWLKLNYPVEF
+829 ETAWLKLNHAVEF
-842 GCGLLNH
+842 GCGLLNN

-863 LKRHGVKVL
+863 LKRHGVTVL
-872 PVDVNRSYARC
+872 PVDVNRSEIRC
-883 LPEPLALSPTKPQ
+883 VPEPLGGAGKNGDSP
-896 LAEGPPSSTR
+896 AG
-906 PSLPR
+906 PSLLSGSLPQPADLRPR
-911 RPTEISVSV
+911 YANSETLTTLP
-920 ASTQAVKAQAAM
+920 VK
-932 THAMRIGLNYVRDLG
+932 THAMRIGFNYVRDLG
-947 EDGRNAIVAE
+947 EDGRKAIVAE
-957 RRRAGPYSSFD
+957 RISGGTYTSFD
-968 DFLNRLRGGP
+968 NFLDRLRGGP
-978 IGPRAVRNLV
+978 IGPHAVRNLV
-988 MVGAFDALRQ
+988 MVGAFDGLGR
-998 PRRKLLW
+998 PRRELLW
-1005 GWQERWHGHGLRRGL
+1005 GWQERWHGRGLRRGIES
-1020 GTQAEL
+1020 QSEL
-1026 RLNGTAPDLPAV
+1026 KLKPVAPSLPEL
-1038 DEFDANQ
+1038 DDFDINQ

-1062 CRDRLRAMG
+1062 CRGRLEELG
-1071 ALESNQLPSIPDRHR
+1071 ALESNKLGSIPSGRK

-1130 HIANRQPILII
+1130 QVANRQPILVI

-1153 VLASHIE
+1153 VLAAHIQ
-1160 ALRGVPRPQQR
+1160 ALQGVPRPKQR